1 VGKLKE
7 KARCA
12 VFGVG
17 RLGFV
22 HARNLAKRIPDATV
36 AKVDEIWNNME
47 E

>member
-7 KARCA
+7 KALCT

-36 AKVDEIWNNME
+36 DKFDEIWNNME